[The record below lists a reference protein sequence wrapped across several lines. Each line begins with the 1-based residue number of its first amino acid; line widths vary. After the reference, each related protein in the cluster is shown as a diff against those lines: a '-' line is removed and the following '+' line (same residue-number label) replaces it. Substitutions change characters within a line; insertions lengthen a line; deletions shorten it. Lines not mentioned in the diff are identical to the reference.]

1 MKKRVLCLFVLVF
14 ILSAPGFSDML
25 VMKAGQNIVGKIVE
39 ENDTRY
45 VVETDNGPVSI
56 DKSVVETIIK
66 DVPDSINLDYDKYV
80 HSFINLSLVPP
91 IQTDLISGDKPHINN
106 LQIGLIASFSEI
118 VWGAA
123 WSPVVVTSDEF
134 KGFSLGLL
142 HYAGGYAAG
151 VQFNLLA
158 NIVGVKF
165 EGWQFAPVNIVSG
178 YASAFQMGGI
188 NYSTKFSG
196 VQLGGI
202 NIGNTVAGLQIG
214 LVNFAVDSYHLPIG
228 LLNISL
234 KGTLAMEVWVDTLGV
249 LNYTFKSGVK
259 HFYFIYNLAYGTL
272 NNVGEWG
279 GGIGIRATID
289 PIHINI
295 EGSINTMTYQTLIF
309 GQHNFSWNGKL
320 RLYTGYPITPY
331 LRITAGFCLNTYTI
345 YYWDPEIDVKTVFG
359 SSILSEALH
368 WYDNRGG
375 TSFGFFVGFEI
386 DFARMME

>member
-1 MKKRVLCLFVLVF
+1 MKKGFLYLFVLVF

-45 VVETDNGPVSI
+45 VVETDNGTVSI

-91 IQTDLISGDKPHINN
+91 LQTDLISGDKPHINN

-123 WSPVVVTSDEF
+123 WSPVVVTADEF

-178 YASAFQMGGI
+178 YASALQMGGI

-214 LVNFAVDSYHLPIG
+214 LINFAVDSYHLPIG
-228 LLNISL
+228 AINISL
-234 KGTLAMEVWVDTLGV
+234 KGTLAMEVWVDTFGM

-259 HFYFIYNLAYGTL
+259 RFYYIYNLAYGTL

-279 GGIGIRATID
+279 AGVGVRVTID
-289 PIHINI
+289 PIHINL
-295 EGSINTMTYQTLIF
+295 EGSMNLMSYNTITFDILHSVNMMF
-309 GQHNFSWNGKL
+309 
-320 RLYTGYPITPY
+320 RLYSGYPITKF
-331 LRITAGFCLNTYTI
+331 LRITGGFTFNYITLTPNDPLININSIFGPVDLITFFTYRHA
-345 YYWDPEIDVKTVFG
+345 TVFG
-359 SSILSEALH
+359 
-368 WYDNRGG
+368 
-375 TSFGFFVGFEI
+375 FFIGVEI